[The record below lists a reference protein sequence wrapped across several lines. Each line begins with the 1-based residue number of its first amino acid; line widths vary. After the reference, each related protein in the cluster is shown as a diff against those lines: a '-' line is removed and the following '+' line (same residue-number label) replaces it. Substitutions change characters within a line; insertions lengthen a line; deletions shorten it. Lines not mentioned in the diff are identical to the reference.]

1 MINQIFI
8 IGRTTKEPEIR
19 TTQSGV
25 SVATFTIA
33 CDRGFTNKQGEKET
47 DFVNCVAWRGLADTV
62 AKYLGKGRLVA
73 VVGRLQN
80 RNYETPEGVK
90 KYITE
95 VICSEVQFLDRA
107 KEPQA
112 PPMNKPEFVP
122 MDGTD
127 DDLPF

>member
-25 SVATFTIA
+25 SVGTFTIA
-33 CDRGFTNKQGEKET
+33 CDRGFKNAQGEKET
-47 DFVNCVAWRGLADTV
+47 DFVNCVAWRGLADMV

-80 RNYETPEGVK
+80 RSYEAQDGTK
-90 KYITE
+90 RYITE

-112 PPMNKPEFVP
+112 PPINKPEFTP
-122 MDGTD
+122 ID
-127 DDLPF
+127 DDPEGLPF

>member
-33 CDRGFTNKQGEKET
+33 CDRGFKNAQGEKET
-47 DFVNCVAWRGLADTV
+47 DFVSCVAWRGLADTV

-80 RNYETPEGVK
+80 RNYETSEGIK
-90 KYITE
+90 RYITE
-95 VICSEVQFLDRA
+95 IICSEVQFLDRA

-112 PPMNKPEFVP
+112 PPIDKVDFTP
-122 MDGTD
+122 MDD
-127 DDLPF
+127 DPEGLPF